1 MARVYLARLRG
12 LGGFEKRLV
21 VKQILPHLA
30 NEPRF
35 VSMFVEE
42 AKTLVQMSHP
52 HIVPVYELGIVDGVY
67 FLAMEHVEGATLHE
81 ILEDGPVEPAQAAHI
96 GAQICEALSYAH
108 ERFAIVHRDVTPRNI
123 MIDSTGH
130 CRLLDFGI
138 AAPVEWDAQG
148 AVFGTPGYLSP
159 EQARGDAIAPASDL
173 FALGAVLHHALT
185 GTPVFDAQDRSG
197 VLALVQTNE
206 APRLE
211 LHGIDEELAS
221 IIRPALA
228 VDPSKRPESARVFGR
243 ALRGWVAAHEPAGV
257 GQELGLR
264 SESARQ
270 RREERRLSALPE
282 IDGTAA
288 STQAQVGTRVS
299 TLAQSRALS
308 DIMAG
313 TIPLERP
320 RDSSPN
326 TSSAPSTPVST
337 PSVVAEARPDAEE
350 TARIKHA
357 DASSPETHPTRP
369 TNAGQPSSRTRSLA
383 IGAASLAVFALF
395 LFAARAPSTTLT
407 HESAAHVPPHSSA
420 EPSSDPTAV
429 SPETSPEPEAP
440 TADQHAIVP
449 AIPPPPPEQSRQSRP
464 DVVRPAAATIAIS
477 SRDWAEI
484 RVDGR
489 LLGTTPIRRASL
501 TPGTHELVATNAPL
515 GLRAVAR
522 FEASAGE
529 HVHAIVDFRSS
540 PPQIVI
546 NP

>member
-1 MARVYLARLRG
+1 MARVHLARLRG

-81 ILEDGPVEPAQAAHI
+81 ILEEGPVEPAQAAHI

-159 EQARGDAIAPASDL
+159 EQARGDAISPASDL

-185 GTPVFDAQDRSG
+185 GTPAFDVEDRNG
-197 VLALVQTNE
+197 ALALARMNE
-206 APRLE
+206 TARLH

-228 VDPSKRPESARVFGR
+228 VDPSERPESARVLGR
-243 ALRGWVAAHEPAGV
+243 ALRGWVAAHEPEGV

-270 RREERRLSALPE
+270 RREERRFSMLPE
-282 IDGTAA
+282 FDGTAA
-288 STQAQVGTRVS
+288 RTQAHVATRVS

-308 DIMAG
+308 DLIAG
-313 TIPLERP
+313 TIPLDRP
-320 RDSSPN
+320 RNSSPD
-326 TSSAPSTPVST
+326 PSNDQDST
-337 PSVVAEARPDAEE
+337 RAVVTEPRPDGEE
-350 TARIKHA
+350 TARIKRA
-357 DASSPETHPTRP
+357 DPSSAPTPARP
-369 TNAGQPSSRTRSLA
+369 TNTAHRGSRMRPFV
-383 IGAASLAVFALF
+383 IGAASLALIALF
-395 LFAARAPSTTLT
+395 VFVERAPSTAPSPERNTRV
-407 HESAAHVPPHSSA
+407 APHSST
-420 EPSSDPTAV
+420 EPSSIPPEV
-429 SPETSPEPEAP
+429 SPETSAETEAP
-440 TADQHAIVP
+440 DQHGVVAEI
-449 AIPPPPPEQSRQSRP
+449 QSQRPLAEEPRASRP
-464 DVVRPAAATIAIS
+464 DGVRPAAATIAVS

-501 TPGTHELVATNAPL
+501 TPGTHEIVATNAPL

-522 FEASAGE
+522 LEASAGQ

-540 PPQIVI
+540 PPQIVLSR
-546 NP
+546 